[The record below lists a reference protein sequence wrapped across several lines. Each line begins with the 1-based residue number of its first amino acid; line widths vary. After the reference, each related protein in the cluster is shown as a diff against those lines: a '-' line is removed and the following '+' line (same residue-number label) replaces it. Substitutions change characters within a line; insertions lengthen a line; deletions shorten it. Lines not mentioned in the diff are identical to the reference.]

1 MLQNFHITSKLEGG
15 YLMFWLVLVQKKI
28 KVHISLTHD
37 QLDCIKILALLSQDS
52 VPLDK
57 LIVSLNLIFFT

>member
-37 QLDCIKILALLSQDS
+37 QHFNKRHFFLTLFFSTQYKKERNS
-52 VPLDK
+52 K
-57 LIVSLNLIFFT
+57 LCG